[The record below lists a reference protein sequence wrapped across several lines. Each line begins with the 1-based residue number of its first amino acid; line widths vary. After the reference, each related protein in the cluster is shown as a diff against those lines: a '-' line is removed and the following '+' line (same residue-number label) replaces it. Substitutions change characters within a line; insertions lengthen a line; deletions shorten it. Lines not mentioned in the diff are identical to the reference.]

1 MKNLERL
8 EFFKD
13 IDFSNIPEF
22 DVQPDFIHIHLCIGR
37 NVKWYSEHCLK
48 RKHVTLL
55 LFQRHTNMVTYKPYY
70 YPIVMPNSTCQYTKV
85 NWSQKDHGFKHIVE

>member
-22 DVQPDFIHIHLCIGR
+22 DV
-37 NVKWYSEHCLK
+37 
-48 RKHVTLL
+48 LL
-55 LFQRHTNMVTYKPYY
+55 YVYIYVLAEM
-70 YPIVMPNSTCQYTKV
+70 
-85 NWSQKDHGFKHIVE
+85 